1 MTGFLKRLRRDQRGG
16 VGALS
21 VLLAVLVITATAA
34 TVDAASVEFRAR
46 ALQGLAD
53 TAAVSA
59 AGDLTTAE
67 STVRRVLSL
76 KQSGARIEQV
86 ALGEYQAKASVAVAD
101 RFNPLGPAPDAV
113 RVVLQEDVPLFFGS
127 VLGIG
132 SVRVQKTA
140 VAIRPAR
147 DAAAFS
153 IGSRLLTLDP
163 PLANAIL
170 SQLIGREIQL
180 TALAYDNMLASSLD
194 VDDLLDDL
202 GRTLSADDRENLLTR
217 NLSTRQLVDAMAK
230 ATTGQTS
237 IALKAISTTLGTA
250 PDRNLRLGSLI
261 KVAPALKGDINAKVP
276 VWDLLNAALGE
287 AAGPQTIE
295 LNADVDGPVTAKV
308 RLAVGEREQKSP
320 WLTVARDGTTVVRT
334 AQVRLHVDVTTAN
347 LLGLGRVHLPVFAEV
362 ASGKAALTSINC
374 REDSFDVTA
383 RSGIASVALGEIESS
398 KLSDFSRDAALSP
411 AAILDTAVLKVRAA
425 ARINVGDSG
434 DTRLRFT
441 RNDIDSLKAQTIGAK
456 GILGSTL
463 TSLVANAQLDI
474 QVLGL
479 LGISL
484 PGLPATLR
492 DILAGVAAPL
502 DSVLEEILKLVG
514 AGIGEADIRAAGLE
528 CGTKGSPPTLAA

>member
-1 MTGFLKRLRRDQRGG
+1 MTRFLARLLRDRRGG

-21 VLLAVLVITATAA
+21 VLISVLVITGTAA
-34 TVDAASVEFRAR
+34 TIDAASVEFRAR

-59 AGDLTTAE
+59 AGNLATAE
-67 STVRRVLSL
+67 TTVRRVLTL
-76 KQSGARIEQV
+76 KSSGASIEQV
-86 ALGEYQAKASVAVAD
+86 ALGEYRGRTDVPIAD
-101 RFNPLGPAPDAV
+101 RFNPQGPAPDAV
-113 RVVLQEDVPLFFGS
+113 RVVLREDVPLFFGS

-132 SVRVQKTA
+132 SVRVQKSA
-140 VAIRPAR
+140 VAVRPAR

-153 IGSRLLTLDP
+153 IGSRLLSLDP
-163 PLANAIL
+163 PIANALL

-180 TALAYDNMLASSLD
+180 TALSYDSLLTSSLD
-194 VDDLLDDL
+194 VDDLLHDL
-202 GRTLSADDRENLLTR
+202 GETLSTDDREELLTR
-217 NLSTRQLVDAMAK
+217 SLSTRKLVDAMAR
-230 ATTGQTS
+230 ATSGQTS
-237 IALKAISTTLGTA
+237 LALKNLSASIGTGQ
-250 PDRNLRLGSLI
+250 DRNLRLDSLI
-261 KVAPALKGDINAKVP
+261 KVAPGVKGDINAKVP

-287 AAGPQTIE
+287 AAGPQTID
-295 LNADVDGPVTAKV
+295 LNANVEGPVTAKV

-320 WLTVARDGTTVVRT
+320 WLTVTRDGSTVVRT

-347 LLGLGRVHLPVFAEV
+347 LAGLGRVHLPVYAEV

-383 RSGIASVALGEIESS
+383 RSGVASVALGEIESS
-398 KLSDFSRDAALSP
+398 RLSDFSRDATLAP
-411 AAILDTAVLKVRAA
+411 AAVLDTAALKVRAA

-434 DTRLRFT
+434 DIRLRFNRT
-441 RNDIDSLKAQTIGAK
+441 DINALKAQTIGSK
-456 GILGSTL
+456 SILSSTL

-479 LGISL
+479 GIAL

-492 DILAGVAAPL
+492 DILAGIAAPL

-514 AGIGEADIRAAGLE
+514 AGIGEADVRAAGLE
-528 CGTKGSPPTLAA
+528 CGHKGSPPTLAA

>member
-1 MTGFLKRLRRDQRGG
+1 MTGFLARLLRDQRGG

-21 VLLAVLVITATAA
+21 VLISVLVLTGTAA
-34 TVDAASVEFRAR
+34 TIDAASVEFRAR

-59 AGDLTTAE
+59 AGNLATAE
-67 STVRRVLSL
+67 TTVRRVLTL
-76 KQSGARIEQV
+76 KSSGARVQQV
-86 ALGEYQAKASVAVAD
+86 ALGEYQARTDVAVAD
-101 RFNPLGPAPDAV
+101 RFNPNGITPDAV

-132 SVRVQKTA
+132 SVRVQKSA

-180 TALAYDNMLASSLD
+180 TALSYDSMLSSSLD
-194 VDDLLDDL
+194 VDALLDDL
-202 GRTLSADDRENLLTR
+202 GRTLSADDRKDLLTR
-217 NLSTRQLVDAMAK
+217 SLSTRKLVDAMAK

-237 IALKAISTTLGTA
+237 LALKSLSASIGTGQ
-250 PDRNLRLGSLI
+250 DRNLRLGSLI
-261 KVAPALKGDINAKVP
+261 NVAPGVKGSVNAKVP

-287 AAGPQTIE
+287 AAGPQTID
-295 LNADVDGPVTAKV
+295 LNADVDGPVTARV

-320 WLTVARDGTTVVRT
+320 WLTVTRDGSTVVRT

-347 LLGLGRVHLPVFAEV
+347 LAGLGRVHLPVYAEV
-362 ASGKAALTSINC
+362 ASGKAALTSIDC
-374 REDSFDVTA
+374 RGDTFDVTA
-383 RSGIASVALGEIESS
+383 RSGIASIALGEIESS
-398 KLSDFSRDAALSP
+398 RLADFSRDATLAP
-411 AAILDTAVLKVRAA
+411 AAVLDTSLLKVRAA

-441 RNDIDSLKAQTIGAK
+441 RNDIDSLKAQTIGSK
-456 GILGSTL
+456 SILGTTL
-463 TSLVANAQLDI
+463 TSLVANAALDI

-479 LGISL
+479 GIAL

-492 DILAGVAAPL
+492 DILAGIAAPL
-502 DSVLEEILKLVG
+502 DAVLEEILKLVG
-514 AGIGEADIRAAGLE
+514 AGIGEADVRAAGLQ
-528 CGTKGSPPTLAA
+528 CGTKGSPPLLAA

>member
-1 MTGFLKRLRRDQRGG
+1 MTGILKRLLRDQRGG

-21 VLLAVLVITATAA
+21 VMISVLVITATAA

-67 STVRRVLSL
+67 KTVRRVLTL
-76 KQSGARIEQV
+76 KSSAAQIRQV
-86 ALGEYQAKASVAVAD
+86 ALGEYQAKANIAVAN
-101 RFNPLGPAPDAV
+101 RFNPQGQAPDAV
-113 RVVLQEDVPLFFGS
+113 RVVLREDVPLFFGS
-127 VLGIG
+127 VLGIR
-132 SVRVQKTA
+132 SVRLEKSA
-140 VAIRPAR
+140 VAVRPAR

-163 PLANAIL
+163 PIANAIL
-170 SQLIGREIQL
+170 SQLIGREIKL
-180 TALAYDNMLASSLD
+180 TALSYDNMLASSLD
-194 VDDLLDDL
+194 VDDLLDEL
-202 GRTLSADDRENLLTR
+202 GR
-217 NLSTRQLVDAMAK
+217 NLSAEDRTDLLKRSISTRKLVDAMAK
-230 ATTGQTS
+230 GTTGPTNL
-237 IALKAISTTLGTA
+237 ALKSISATLATGA
-250 PDRNLRLGSLI
+250 DRNLRLGSLI
-261 KVAPALKGDINAKVP
+261 NVAPAVKGDIKAKVP

-287 AAGPQTIE
+287 AAGPQTIN
-295 LNADVDGPVTAKV
+295 LDADVDGPVTAKV

-320 WLTVARDGTTVVRT
+320 WLTVTRDGTTVVRT

-347 LLGLGRVHLPVFAEV
+347 LAGLGRVHLPVYAEV

-398 KLSDFSRDAALSP
+398 KLSDFSRDAALAP
-411 AAILDTAVLKVRAA
+411 AAVLDTALLKVRAA

-434 DTRLRFT
+434 DTRLRFK
-441 RNDIDSLKAQTIGAK
+441 RSDINSLKAQTIGSK

-479 LGISL
+479 GIAL
-484 PGLPATLR
+484 PGLPTTLR
-492 DILAGVAAPL
+492 DILAGIAAPL
-502 DSVLEEILKLVG
+502 DAVLEEILKLVG
-514 AGIGEADIRAAGLE
+514 AGIGEADVRAAGLE
-528 CGTKGSPPTLAA
+528 CGHKGSPPSLAA

>member
-1 MTGFLKRLRRDQRGG
+1 MTGILKRLLRDQRGG

-21 VLLAVLVITATAA
+21 VMISVLVITATAA

-67 STVRRVLSL
+67 RTVRRVLTL
-76 KQSGARIEQV
+76 KSSAAQIRQV
-86 ALGEYQAKASVAVAD
+86 ALGEYQAKANVAVAN
-101 RFNPLGPAPDAV
+101 RFNPLGQTPDAV
-113 RVVLQEDVPLFFGS
+113 RVVLREDVPLFFGS
-127 VLGIG
+127 VLGIR
-132 SVRVQKTA
+132 SVRLEKSA
-140 VAIRPAR
+140 VAVRPAR

-163 PLANAIL
+163 PIANAIL
-170 SQLIGREIQL
+170 SQLIGREIKL
-180 TALAYDNMLASSLD
+180 TALSYDNMLASSLD
-194 VDDLLDDL
+194 VDDLLDEL
-202 GRTLSADDRENLLTR
+202 GR
-217 NLSTRQLVDAMAK
+217 NLSAEDRTDLLKRSISTRKLVDAMAK
-230 ATTGQTS
+230 GTTGPTNL
-237 IALKAISTTLGTA
+237 ALKNISATLATGA
-250 PDRNLRLGSLI
+250 DRNLRLGSLI
-261 KVAPALKGDINAKVP
+261 NVAPAVKGDIKAKVP

-287 AAGPQTIE
+287 AAGPQTIT
-295 LNADVDGPVTAKV
+295 LDADVDGPVTAKV

-320 WLTVARDGTTVVRT
+320 WLTVTRDGTTVVRT

-347 LLGLGRVHLPVFAEV
+347 LAGLGRVHLPVYAEV

-398 KLSDFSRDAALSP
+398 KLSDFSRDASLAP
-411 AAILDTAVLKVRAA
+411 AAVLDTALLKVRAA

-434 DTRLRFT
+434 DTRLRF
-441 RNDIDSLKAQTIGAK
+441 RRSDINSLKAQTIGSK

-463 TSLVANAQLDI
+463 TSLVANAHLDI

-479 LGISL
+479 GIAL

-492 DILAGVAAPL
+492 DVLAGIAAPL
-502 DSVLEEILKLVG
+502 DAVLEEILKLVG
-514 AGIGEADIRAAGLE
+514 AGIGEADVRAAGLE
-528 CGTKGSPPTLAA
+528 CGHKGSPPSLAA